1 MAHED
6 AQIIFGSV
14 IDENMQGEIRVT
26 VIATGFG
33 YPKEATAT
41 IPLVLPTK
49 KTKLAPPQPDPQP
62 VGNDAISPVIRRATV
77 SERFRERVNTP
88 AADDKSL
95 EIPTFLRKRSQAS

>member
-1 MAHED
+1 
-6 AQIIFGSV
+6 
-14 IDENMQGEIRVT
+14 MQGEIRVT

-49 KTKLAPPQPDPQP
+49 KAKLAQPQPDPQP
-62 VGNDAISPVIRRATV
+62 VSNGAASPLIRRTSAN
-77 SERFRERVNTP
+77 ERFRERVNAP
-88 AADDKSL
+88 LSDDKSL